1 MAPSMVSAQNSN
13 DNATGNDLNNAGGL
27 SPESVDLA
35 TSNGTNQALNTTDSS
50 NNAGG
55 LSPESVDLATSNGTN
70 QALNTTDSS
79 NNTGGLSPESVT
91 EAKY

>member
-1 MAPSMVSAQNSN
+1 MAPATVSAQNSN
-13 DNATGNDLNNAGGL
+13 YSATGNDLNNTGGL
-27 SPESVDLA
+27 SPESV
-35 TSNGTNQALNTTDSS
+35 N
-50 NNAGG
+50 
-55 LSPESVDLATSNGTN
+55 LATSNGTN

>member
-1 MAPSMVSAQNSN
+1 MKIIFVIFSVLSSFLIMAPATVSAQNSN
-13 DNATGNDLNNAGGL
+13 YSATGNDLNNTGGL
-27 SPESVDLA
+27 SPESV
-35 TSNGTNQALNTTDSS
+35 N
-50 NNAGG
+50 
-55 LSPESVDLATSNGTN
+55 LATSNGTN